1 MARVRAR
8 DVVALRALYDRHAN
22 LAYGLGLRILRDPV
36 EAQALVQDVFL
47 HVWRQAALFDGER
60 GYFAGWLV
68 SLARNRAIDRV
79 RSLRTRAPESAPDAA
94 EPATDAELQGANPDE
109 SAYVAE
115 LRGAV
120 ARALGTLPAT
130 QRAALELAYFGG
142 HSYGEIAERLETP
155 PAAVTARIR
164 QGMLRLRDLL
174 GDFIDAVIASATEDG
189 RR

>member
-8 DVVALRALYDRHAN
+8 DADALRALYDRHAS
-22 LAYGLGLRILRDPV
+22 LAYGLGLRILREPV
-36 EAQALVQDVFL
+36 EAAALVQDVFL

-79 RSLRTRAPESAPDAA
+79 RTLRIRTPESAADGAGLPTDAA
-94 EPATDAELQGANPDE
+94 PQEADPDE

-120 ARALGTLPAT
+120 TRALGTLPAT

-142 HSYGEIAERLETP
+142 YSHGEIAERLDTP

-164 QGMLRLRDLL
+164 QGMLRLRELL
-174 GDFIDAVIASATEDG
+174 GDFIDAVIASPLEDE

>member
-8 DVVALRALYDRHAN
+8 DADALRALYDRHAN
-22 LAYGLGLRILRDPV
+22 LAYGLGLRILREPV
-36 EAQALVQDVFL
+36 EAEALVQDVFL

-68 SLARNRAIDRV
+68 SLARNRAIDRL
-79 RSLRTRAPESAPDAA
+79 RSLRTRSPESAADDSG
-94 EPATDAELQGANPDE
+94 PATDDAPQAANPDE

-142 HSYGEIAERLETP
+142 YSQGEIAERLDTP

-164 QGMLRLRDLL
+164 QGMLRLRELL
-174 GDFIDAVIASATEDG
+174 VDFIDAVIASPLEDE